1 VRRDYIE
8 SRPVPEPILIRGLD
22 PSPAATFS
30 KKLFPWA
37 TVNPAGDVYVGWY
50 DDRNDPSN
58 AQLQYFVTK
67 ATSGGAGF
75 AVDRPISGLFNP
87 CAGLPDCAYFGD
99 YEYQGWSKH
108 ADLLGSDHTVRIGE

>member
-1 VRRDYIE
+1 M
-8 SRPVPEPILIRGLD
+8 
-22 PSPAATFS
+22 
-30 KKLFPWA
+30 
-37 TVNPAGDVYVGWY
+37 NPAGDVYVGWY

-87 CAGLPDCAYFGD
+87 CAGVPDCAYFGD
-99 YEYQGWSKH
+99 YEQLVSAWDSACDVGGYQGWSEH
-108 ADLLGSDHTVRIGE
+108 ADLLGSDHMVRIGE